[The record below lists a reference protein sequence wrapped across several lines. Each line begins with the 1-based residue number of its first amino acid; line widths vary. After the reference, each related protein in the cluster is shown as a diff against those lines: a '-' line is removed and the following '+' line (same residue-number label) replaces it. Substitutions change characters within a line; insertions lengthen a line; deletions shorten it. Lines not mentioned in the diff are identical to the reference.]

1 MNVPSSQIQ
10 VTGHKWA
17 VDLLK
22 RQVATGR
29 TPQALL
35 LTGPLNVGKST
46 VARFFAQYLSCQ
58 ATTKPCG
65 KCLSCRKV
73 VSGNHP
79 DVRVWDDDEG
89 LKEAAGLKEAIKIDQ
104 IRELQRELALS
115 PYEGQYRVALLCNFE
130 RATLNAA
137 NALLKTLEEPN
148 PQVVIVLTATDPG
161 ALLPTIV
168 SRCQTLALRP
178 LPTQEVVE
186 ALQTRW
192 QASPAQAEL
201 LAQLAAG
208 RLGWAIRA
216 LEDENLLKRRERY
229 LHDLLDLLRQ
239 NRVERLAYAYD
250 LSRNPALLKETLMSW
265 LTLWRDLLL
274 LQSGSQ
280 TKILNLDWQD
290 TLQNLATRS
299 NIAQT
304 REVVVKL
311 RTALANLE
319 RNVNPRLNL
328 ETVLLKMPSVERS
341 A

>member
-1 MNVPSSQIQ
+1 
-10 VTGHKWA
+10 
-17 VDLLK
+17 
-22 RQVATGR
+22 
-29 TPQALL
+29 
-35 LTGPLNVGKST
+35 
-46 VARFFAQYLSCQ
+46 
-58 ATTKPCG
+58 
-65 KCLSCRKV
+65 
-73 VSGNHP
+73 
-79 DVRVWDDDEG
+79 
-89 LKEAAGLKEAIKIDQ
+89 
-104 IRELQRELALS
+104 
-115 PYEGQYRVALLCNFE
+115 
-130 RATLNAA
+130 
-137 NALLKTLEEPN
+137 
-148 PQVVIVLTATDPG
+148 
-161 ALLPTIV
+161 
-168 SRCQTLALRP
+168 LALRP

-186 ALQTRW
+186 ALQTGW
-192 QASPAQAEL
+192 QASPAHAEL

-216 LEDENLLKRRERY
+216 LEDENLLERRERY

-290 TLQNLATRS
+290 TLQNLAARG

-311 RTALANLE
+311 RAALANLE

-328 ETVLLKMPSVERS
+328 ESVLLKMPTVEHS
-341 A
+341 AIRP